1 MSSEHGEANADSY
14 TFKVHARKITL
25 SLSCRT
31 AVEANE
37 WVAAIQDAIDTCP
50 TIQTITER
58 VILEIIVRWENH
70 LDGYFSIYYLQE
82 ASQIFR
88 LVFSITLYVTQ
99 GARHNSR
106 PWGWAGVEF
115 QCDHVG
121 AIDIIKR

>member
-1 MSSEHGEANADSY
+1 M
-14 TFKVHARKITL
+14 
-25 SLSCRT
+25 
-31 AVEANE
+31 EANE
-37 WVAAIQDAIDTCP
+37 WVAAIQNAIDTCP

-58 VILEIIVRWENH
+58 VILEIIVRWENP

-121 AIDIIKR
+121 AIDIIKP